1 MPEMDST
8 ITLME
13 FDPANF
19 PKVQAAAAAGGSGCG
34 RRPGLLRRLHGQ
46 RRPRR

>member
-19 PKVQAAAAAGGSGCG
+19 PKVQAAAAAGV
-34 RRPGLLRRLHGQ
+34 PGAAEDLAYYAD
-46 RRPRR
+46 